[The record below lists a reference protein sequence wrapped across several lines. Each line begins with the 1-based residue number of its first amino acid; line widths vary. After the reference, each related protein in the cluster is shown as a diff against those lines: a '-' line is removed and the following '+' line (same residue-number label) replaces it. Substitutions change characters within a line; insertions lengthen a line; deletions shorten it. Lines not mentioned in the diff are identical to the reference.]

1 MKHKKYIFI
10 LLIAVMFGVNKT
22 YALDINNIN
31 ILNNNEMVQ
40 KYVPINILDI
50 DCNGLF
56 GSKKDPDS
64 LRNLIDEI
72 LAYPRIV
79 VPALV
84 IVLGMIDLAKAVI
97 ASKEDEIKAAQ
108 KMLVK
113 RAIYALA
120 IFFVVLIVQVVF
132 GLLSSTGDSKIEN
145 QGASWQTCWNKK

>member
-56 GSKKDPDS
+56 GSKNDPDS

-72 LAYPRIV
+72 LAYPRII

-97 ASKEDEIKAAQ
+97 ASKEDEMKKAQ
-108 KMLVK
+108 STFVK
-113 RAIYALA
+113 RLIIGVAFFLIPVFVDIMMWLA
-120 IFFVVLIVQVVF
+120 DIVWNGMYTSC
-132 GLLSSTGDSKIEN
+132 GL
-145 QGASWQTCWNKK
+145 

>member
-56 GSKKDPDS
+56 GSKNDPDS

-97 ASKEDEIKAAQ
+97 ASKEDEMKKAQ
-108 KMLVK
+108 STFVK
-113 RAIYALA
+113 RLIIGVAFFLIPVFVDIMMWLA
-120 IFFVVLIVQVVF
+120 DIVWNGMYTSC
-132 GLLSSTGDSKIEN
+132 GL
-145 QGASWQTCWNKK
+145 